1 MAPTRS
7 SNKEVKKQR
16 GRPPGRRNPNA
27 GSKPVSKPGI
37 VKKAKARKKQPPQE
51 AEDELSITEATLA
64 QSSKPRKRK
73 SDDGAAAAELESKSR
88 KEYLRL
94 EAKAKRV
101 TRDQVDKWP
110 EVSSQ
115 VLDQILTVVRNAK
128 KDTAETQRD
137 ERKVMAAYNTLNPLV
152 RKLAR
157 QLADSRIPPQAKDV
171 HFNIDKLTERNAEV
185 SREVTTA
192 RHSKQLLSEQ
202 IKIAEHLLK
211 KDEEYLELMKKN
223 TKTWRTEWKHQ
234 RKHGRVHPLL
244 QPDNKTAI
252 NGDFPEDIGLK
263 RSEQADLSS
272 LDSPDDQLSPV
283 LEQLRRSLKNMQSN
297 HTQLEGLG
305 TAIGN
310 AQAALDDVLF
320 RHANAAQY
328 ANF

>member
-1 MAPTRS
+1 MSATPLTCAHADFAQAPTRS
-7 SNKEVKKQR
+7 SNKEVKKRR
-16 GRPPGRRNPNA
+16 GRPPGSRNSNV

-37 VKKAKARKKQPPQE
+37 AKKAKARKKQPLQE
-51 AEDELSITEATLA
+51 VEDELSITEAAPT

-73 SDDGAAAAELESKSR
+73 ADDSAAAAEPESKSR

-115 VLDQILTVVRNAK
+115 VLEQILTVVRNAK

-152 RKLAR
+152 RRLAR
-157 QLADSRIPPQAKDV
+157 QLADSRIPPQARDV
-171 HFNIDKLTERNAEV
+171 HFNIDKLTERNAQV

-234 RKHGRVHPLL
+234 RKHGRVCDH
-244 QPDNKTAI
+244 
-252 NGDFPEDIGLK
+252 F
-263 RSEQADLSS
+263 LS
-272 LDSPDDQLSPV
+272 
-283 LEQLRRSLKNMQSN
+283 
-297 HTQLEGLG
+297 LG
-305 TAIGN
+305 
-310 AQAALDDVLF
+310 VKE
-320 RHANAAQY
+320 
-328 ANF
+328 